1 MGKGDRYRKVN
12 QDKFNENFDRIFNK
26 RGNKMSVEKT
36 KKLKEYIWHN
46 HCDMT
51 EEVTVYAESFE
62 KAQEIYLEGEGETY
76 MLEQT
81 SRWDECIQNADDF
94 EDDEETD
101 NECK

>member
-1 MGKGDRYRKVN
+1 MSKGSKSRISN
-12 QDKFNENFDRIFNK
+12 QKTFNEGYDRIFNK
-26 RGNKMSVEKT
+26 EDKMSVEKT

-62 KAQEIYLEGEGETY
+62 KAQEIYLDGEGETY

>member
-1 MGKGDRYRKVN
+1 MSKGSKSRISN
-12 QDKFNENFDRIFNK
+12 QKTFNEGYDRIFNK
-26 RGNKMSVEKT
+26 EDKMSVEKT

-94 EDDEETD
+94 EDDEEKD
-101 NECK
+101 NE

>member
-1 MGKGDRYRKVN
+1 MSKGSKQRPIFNK
-12 QDKFNENFDRIFNK
+12 KSFNEGWDRIFNK
-26 RGNKMSVEKT
+26 EDKMSVEKT

-94 EDDEETD
+94 EDDEDTD
-101 NECK
+101 NE